1 MGWRPRL
8 LQRSDEVRPFIE
20 KQLAAGTVLFWAG
33 DPSDAVA
40 LIIDGEVEVL
50 AEQVNGLV
58 RIGKHGNGAY
68 VGDKDVLAERPRR
81 FTFRTTR
88 PTRVEMLAGGL
99 FLERLRAAG
108 GAAEPRAEALVR
120 LLPASTVSAAL
131 LPEEG
136 LALVNFPF
144 SVGRAG
150 SDDDDDAAADRGAEK
165 RARLVIAEK
174 PPYRLSRRHF
184 TILRD
189 GTTVRVVDPGSRLGT
204 LVDGERLGLEPMALA
219 AGVTHEIVAG
229 GPSSPYRFQLA
240 ID

>member
-58 RIGKHGNGAY
+58 RVGKHGSGAY

-99 FLERLRAAG
+99 FVERLRAAG
-108 GAAEPRAEALVR
+108 GAAEPRTEALVR

-131 LPEEG
+131 LPEDG

-150 SDDDDDAAADRGAEK
+150 SDDDDDKGADK

-189 GTTVRVVDPGSRLGT
+189 GATIRVVDPGSRLGT
-204 LVDGERLGLEPMALA
+204 LVDGERLGLESLALA
-219 AGVTHEIVAG
+219 AGVTHQIVAG

>member
-8 LQRSDEVRPFIE
+8 LHRSDEVRPFIE
-20 KQLAAGTVLFWAG
+20 KQLAAGTVIFWAG

-88 PTRVEMLAGGL
+88 PTRVEMLSGRL
-99 FLERLRAAG
+99 FMERMRAARA
-108 GAAEPRAEALVR
+108 AAEPRAETLVR
-120 LLPASTVSAAL
+120 LLPASTLSAGL

-136 LALVNFPF
+136 LCLTSFPF
-144 SVGRAG
+144 SVGREG
-150 SDDDDDAAADRGAEK
+150 SDGKEDAASDAQ
-165 RARLVIAEK
+165 ARLVIAES

-184 TILRD
+184 TILREGD
-189 GTTVRVVDPGSRLGT
+189 IIRVVDPGSRLGT
-204 LVDGERLGLEPMALA
+204 LVDGQRVGLEPVTLA
-219 AGVTHEIVAG
+219 AGSTHEIIAG
-229 GPSSPYRFQLA
+229 GASSPYRFQLA